1 MALWGGAEG
10 SDTPPPALTRCFL
23 STVTAF
29 SCSAAQET
37 QGMGRGSRGGEGRG
51 LLWSH
56 SLTAIGRCLK
66 AAGPIPD
73 RVHLWVWFFFC
84 STQSLGAAG
93 EKNVRAAAGPS
104 ACPLA
109 PLIACARA
117 ISCCLLC
124 RAGCKALLTRNCPVL
139 TLVIVTGEQLGHARP
154 SKEAGAITA
163 ILLKLAAHALYI
175 ATLNIF
181 SSPSLNDFPQ
191 VSTVH
196 LVGRSHSQL

>member
-1 MALWGGAEG
+1 MTPPTRSHPLLPEHCHSVQLLCSTGNPGNGERQPWGG
-10 SDTPPPALTRCFL
+10 
-23 STVTAF
+23 
-29 SCSAAQET
+29 
-37 QGMGRGSRGGEGRG
+37 RGGVYTG

-73 RVHLWVWFFFC
+73 RVHLWVWFFSC

-175 ATLNIF
+175 ATLYIF